1 MKLIVAVDKNW
12 AIGLKGKLLVS
23 IPSDLK
29 RFKEITTGNIIVL
42 GRKTI
47 ETFPG
52 GMPLKNRTNIIMS
65 SKPDYKAGDAII
77 AHSVEELLDII
88 KKYDTDSVYVV
99 GGDSVYKQLLPY
111 CDEALVTFVD
121 KKYDADAYFPNLD
134 KDDEWE
140 LVSESEVMECFDI
153 DYTFRNYIRKK

>member
-29 RFKEITTGNIIVL
+29 RFKEFTTGNVIVL

-52 GMPLKNRTNIIMS
+52 GMPLKNRTNIILS
-65 SKPDYKAGDAII
+65 SKPDYKAGDAIV
-77 AHSVEELLDII
+77 AHSIDEVLDIL
-88 KKYDTDSVYVV
+88 KSTQSDYYYVNMMVAWALSVAFVKYEDKTFEIIRSCIPI
-99 GGDSVYKQLLPY
+99 QL
-111 CDEALVTFVD
+111 
-121 KKYDADAYFPNLD
+121 YFN
-134 KDDEWE
+134 
-140 LVSESEVMECFDI
+140 I
-153 DYTFRNYIRKK
+153 I